1 MALLLLGAL
10 VSLAGAQS
18 SDTLTLE
25 QARARARAARPRVAV
40 ANGVMERAR
49 GAARLGSMIP
59 NPTSQLESDRLA
71 PTYKLVVTQPLAWL
85 PRRGADLA
93 AGRADMDR
101 ARADS
106 TQTIA
111 DVGRDVHRSFFG
123 ALAAERQLALAAE
136 QSALADSLARL
147 AARRAAAGDI
157 SDLERDQVAL
167 EASRARLAAAQAREA
182 SQIARTELARAV
194 AWDAASPP
202 VPVGA
207 LDDALGA
214 SESIASESI
223 ASDVGALPLVRGAV
237 ADSTAAAERLR
248 AARLARIPMPGLVA
262 GREWGGRADPSRN
275 LILGL
280 ALPIPLWSQGGE
292 SVEQARGA
300 AAVQAALAAEM
311 RLTARAQLETALTR
325 VEESTRRARFARDS
339 LLPEARR
346 VRSGAVRLYEAG
358 RTSVVPVLDA
368 LRAERDVAR
377 ATVAELLA
385 FQDARADLRAVLG
398 RSP

>member
-1 MALLLLGAL
+1 MALLVLGAL
-10 VSLAGAQS
+10 AALASARS

-25 QARARARAARPRVAV
+25 QALARARAVRPRVTAAGGAV
-40 ANGVMERAR
+40 ERAR
-49 GAARLGSMIP
+49 GAARLTSMMP
-59 NPTSQLESDRLA
+59 NPTSQFESDRLA
-71 PTYKLVVTQPLAWL
+71 PTYKLIVIQPLAWL

-93 AGRADMDR
+93 AGRAGVER

-111 DVGRDVHRSFFG
+111 DVGRDVQRSFFG
-123 ALAAERQLALAAE
+123 ALAAERHLALASE

-147 AARRAAAGDI
+147 AARRAAVGDI

-167 EASRARLAAAQAREA
+167 EASRARLTAAQAREA
-182 SQIARTELARAV
+182 AQVARTELARAV
-194 AWDAASPP
+194 VWDGASPP

-207 LDDALGA
+207 LDEALGEPA
-214 SESIASESI
+214 SSVR
-223 ASDVGALPLVRGAV
+223 DVGELPTVRGAV
-237 ADSTAAAERLR
+237 ADSVAAAERLR
-248 AARLARIPMPGLVA
+248 AARIARIPIPGLVA
-262 GREWGGRADPSRN
+262 GREWGGGASSSQN

-280 ALPIPLWSQGGE
+280 ALPVPLWSQGGE

-300 AAVQAALAAEM
+300 AVEQAALAAEV
-311 RLTARAQLETALTR
+311 RLTVRAQLETARAR

-346 VRSGAVRLYEAG
+346 VRSGTVRLYEAG

-398 RSP
+398 RWP